1 MVDTGRVLSFIFSK
15 LQGNRI
21 DAVTL
26 VGGLRAVVE
35 HMTEVGAA
43 GAAHHLSPFHDVTVV
58 GLGINVFWR
67 DGLPEAWPAC
77 AGIKFCI

>member
-1 MVDTGRVLSFIFSK
+1 MVDTGRVLSFIFSE

-26 VGGLRAVVE
+26 VSGLRAVVE

-43 GAAHHLSPFHDVTVV
+43 DAARRLNPLHNVTVV
-58 GLGINVFWR
+58 GLGIDVLWR
-67 DGLPEAWPAC
+67 DGLPKAWPAC

>member
-1 MVDTGRVLSFIFSK
+1 MMDTGRVLSFIFSE

-43 GAAHHLSPFHDVTVV
+43 GTARRLNSLHEVTVV
-58 GLGINVFWR
+58 GLGIDVLWR
-67 DGLPEAWPAC
+67 DGLPKAWPAR
-77 AGIKFCI
+77 ARIKFCI